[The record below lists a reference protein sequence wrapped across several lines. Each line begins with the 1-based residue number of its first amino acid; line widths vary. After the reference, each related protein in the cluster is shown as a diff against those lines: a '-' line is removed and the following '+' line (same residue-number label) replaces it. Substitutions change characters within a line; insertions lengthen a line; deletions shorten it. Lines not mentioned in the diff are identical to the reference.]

1 MRAACVG
8 RSCGI
13 STAAG
18 CRGSAPRHSLTPDCA
33 KGQIHEVRIFASA
46 ALLGLLAP
54 RPAAKKKSKLPGPQP
69 AAAPQQALFSG
80 YPLVRP
86 PRPHRFQISSDGTWV
101 RTEGPGYPAYRYT
114 YRGEIYG
121 FLRPTLF
128 TYGYEHEM
136 QENGPFSLNGQ
147 WH

>member
-1 MRAACVG
+1 M
-8 RSCGI
+8 
-13 STAAG
+13 
-18 CRGSAPRHSLTPDCA
+18 
-33 KGQIHEVRIFASA
+33 KRIFASV

-54 RPAAKKKSKLPGPQP
+54 AARGQEEIEAPRAQQR
-69 AAAPQQALFSG
+69 AAAPPQGASG

-86 PRPHRFQISSDGTWV
+86 PRPHRFQISSYGTWV